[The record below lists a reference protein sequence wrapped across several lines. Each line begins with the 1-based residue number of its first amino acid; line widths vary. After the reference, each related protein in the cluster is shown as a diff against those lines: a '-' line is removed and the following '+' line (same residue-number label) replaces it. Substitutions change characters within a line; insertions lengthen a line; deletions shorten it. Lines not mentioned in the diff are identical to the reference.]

1 MARLVSNIIRRV
13 VASVLLNGDKK
24 MPDSPIRSDAL
35 KEYRKLCEEGAPFAQ
50 LASLFQVNLILDA
63 NVIIKELIWA
73 TTKRKNPLGRSDLL
87 EVLEVETVVAWAPTF
102 LEREVEKNFAVVVGK
117 GAKREDVVAHWVHL
131 RALINFVD
139 VGGVP
144 DDEVKYRDPKDV
156 PYILLQRRIEATI
169 VTADKDVAAMD
180 GRVAPIAVLATLRA
194 YSRAAAVQV
203 TLQVS
208 GYTIGSLGLRA
219 LVHITR
225 VASSG
230 VKKVAANVPREM
242 WLAVLGILCL
252 ALVIPASRNW
262 LRLQMQTLTGPL
274 GTAAEGLVQ
283 LSSAL
288 ATDFRQKKLATNNA
302 WSQVQAILGEVPEAP
317 KKPI

>member
-1 MARLVSNIIRRV
+1 
-13 VASVLLNGDKK
+13 

-35 KEYRKLCEEGAPFAQ
+35 KEYRKLYEEGGPFAQ

-117 GAKREDVVAHWVHL
+117 GARREDVVDHWVHL

-144 DDEVKYRDPKDV
+144 ADVKYRDPKDV

-180 GRVAPIAVLATLRA
+180 GKVVPLAVFATLRA

-208 GYTIGSLGLRA
+208 GYTLGSLGLRA
-219 LVHITR
+219 LVQITR
-225 VASSG
+225 FASSG
-230 VKKVAANVPREM
+230 VKKAMTNVPREV
-242 WLAVLGILCL
+242 WLA
-252 ALVIPASRNW
+252 
-262 LRLQMQTLTGPL
+262 M
-274 GTAAEGLVQ
+274 LVQ
-283 LSSAL
+283 HPLNRL
-288 ATDFRQKKLATNNA
+288 NK
-302 WSQVQAILGEVPEAP
+302 
-317 KKPI
+317 

>member
-1 MARLVSNIIRRV
+1 
-13 VASVLLNGDKK
+13 
-24 MPDSPIRSDAL
+24 MPDIPIRSDAL
-35 KEYRKLCEEGAPFAQ
+35 KEYRKLYEEGAPFAQ

-102 LEREVEKNFAVVVGK
+102 LECEVEKNFAVVVGK

-144 DDEVKYRDPKDV
+144 DDDVKYRDPKDV
-156 PYILLQRRIEATI
+156 PYILLQRKIEAAI

-180 GRVAPIAVLATLRA
+180 GKVVPLAVFATLRA

-208 GYTIGSLGLRA
+208 GYTLGSLGLRA
-219 LVHITR
+219 LVQITR
-225 VASSG
+225 FASSG
-230 VKKVAANVPREM
+230 VKKAAVNVPREV
-242 WLAVLGILCL
+242 WLAVLGMLCV
-252 ALVIPASRNW
+252 ALVVPASQNW
-262 LRLQMQTLTGPL
+262 LRLQMQTLTGRF

-283 LSSAL
+283 LSNAV
-288 ATDFRQKKLATNNA
+288 ATDFHQKKHATNEA
-302 WSQVQAILGEVPEAP
+302 WSLVQALLGDLPEVP
-317 KKPI
+317 KKPILPRQEI